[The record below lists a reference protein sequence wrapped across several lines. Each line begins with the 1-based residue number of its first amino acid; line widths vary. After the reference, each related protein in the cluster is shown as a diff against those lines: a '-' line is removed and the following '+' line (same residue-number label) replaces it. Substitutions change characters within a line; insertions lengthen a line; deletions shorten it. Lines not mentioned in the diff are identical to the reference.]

1 MPEYSRQYVG
11 ARYVPKLFKNNNG
24 TMEWQENTSYENFTM
39 VSYNNTYYTSRKDVP
54 PNIGNPATN
63 NEFWCRMGS
72 FNGGIE
78 NLQNQIK
85 DVKDKINQNSS
96 SINQLNN
103 RLNKVFIGWNVL
115 ILGDNYATHKDNEI
129 TWAERMR
136 NLIRNGGGNAN
147 INSSGIAGWETSKS
161 YLDLYKEM
169 ERSGPFTH
177 VFIAGGNNETSS
189 IANDSISNFANYV
202 NKNGVV
208 KIYYLDVAVNKNEIS
223 VNKNRAKIYR
233 GIFNSLALNNIMF
246 DANSRYILNHQ
257 SQFKED
263 GVLITQNGNDSLAM
277 HLINFLKGYSIH
289 VQDVYDWYQV
299 VNNRGVMELGNYI
312 EINAIVPAHQKF
324 FIAMLPNIVKALFPI
339 NSPTFYIIK
348 RDNNTIYTSS
358 PWEIEKETGKIYFY
372 NTTNTDLDID
382 GIRSS
387 LGYLKLEFE
396 LF

>member
-1 MPEYSRQYVG
+1 M
-11 ARYVPKLFKNNNG
+11 
-24 TMEWQENTSYENFTM
+24 
-39 VSYNNTYYTSRKDVP
+39 
-54 PNIGNPATN
+54 
-63 NEFWCRMGS
+63 
-72 FNGGIE
+72 
-78 NLQNQIK
+78 
-85 DVKDKINQNSS
+85 
-96 SINQLNN
+96 
-103 RLNKVFIGWNVL
+103 
-115 ILGDNYATHKDNEI
+115 
-129 TWAERMR
+129 
-136 NLIRNGGGNAN
+136 
-147 INSSGIAGWETSKS
+147 
-161 YLDLYKEM
+161 
-169 ERSGPFTH
+169 
-177 VFIAGGNNETSS
+177 
-189 IANDSISNFANYV
+189 
-202 NKNGVV
+202 V

-257 SQFKED
+257 SQFKEN

-324 FIAMLPNIVKALFPI
+324 FIAKLPDIVKALFPI

-348 RDNNTIYTSS
+348 RDSNTIYTSS